1 MISARRGRR
10 FIAALVVFFAG
21 SFAAAAAA
29 QLSYPERPIRL
40 IVGQAAGG
48 ATDIVARAFAKRLG
62 DELGQTVVVDNRAGA
77 GGIIGTA
84 LVASAAADGYTLLVG
99 TNGPLAISP
108 HITPGLQYD
117 SLRDF
122 APVALF
128 SEIPFVVVVNAS
140 VKANT
145 LGELIAL
152 AKAQP
157 GKLNFGSSGQAGTP
171 HLCGELLKYL
181 ASIDIVHVPFRGGAP
196 AQADLIA
203 GRVQI
208 YCAGFA
214 SLAPHV
220 KAGKIRALAI
230 AAAERSKTMPHVPTA
245 AEAGVRGF
253 EVNAWNGI
261 LAPAKTPKPI
271 LDRLYR
277 AVAAV
282 MKNPEFVNELKAR
295 DVEPLLI
302 GPAEFSAYIRRESA
316 KWGNVIKAGRISAQ

>member
-1 MISARRGRR
+1 MRVSAVKLLVT
-10 FIAALVVFFAG
+10 ALVLTCAT
-21 SFAAAAAA
+21 AAATGA
-29 QLSYPERPIRL
+29 QVSYPERAIRL

-84 LVASAAADGYTLLVG
+84 LVAGSAPDGYTLLVG
-99 TNGPLAISP
+99 TNGPIAISP
-108 HITPGLQYD
+108 HITPGIQYD
-117 SLRDF
+117 AARDF

-157 GKLNFGSSGQAGTP
+157 GKLNFASSGQAGTP

-181 ASIDIVHVPFRGGAP
+181 AAIDIVHVPFRGGAP

-230 AAAERSKTMPHVPTA
+230 AASARSKTMPQTPTA
-245 AEAGVRGF
+245 TEAGLRGF

-277 AVAAV
+277 AIATV
-282 MKNPEFVNELKAR
+282 MKDPEFQGELRAR
-295 DVEPLLI
+295 DVEPLLV
-302 GPAEFSAYIRRESA
+302 GPVEFSAHIRRESE
-316 KWGNVIKAGRISAQ
+316 KWGQVIKAGRITVE

>member
-1 MISARRGRR
+1 MTKSVSAAKLLVG
-10 FIAALVVFFAG
+10 ALGCFL
-21 SFAAAAAA
+21 AAAAATAA
-29 QLSYPERPIRL
+29 QPTYPERPIRL

-84 LVASAAADGYTLLVG
+84 LVATSPPDGYTLLVG
-99 TNGPLAISP
+99 TNGPIAISP
-108 HITPGLQYD
+108 HITPGIQYD
-117 SLRDF
+117 PFRDF

-157 GKLNFGSSGQAGTP
+157 GKLNFASSGQAGTP
-171 HLCGELLKYL
+171 HLCSELLKYL
-181 ASIDIVHVPFRGGAP
+181 AKIDIVHVPFRGGAP

-220 KAGKIRALAI
+220 KAGKLRALAI
-230 AAAERSKTMPHVPTA
+230 AAGERSKTMPQTPTA
-245 AEAGVRGF
+245 AEAGLRGF
-253 EVNAWNGI
+253 EVNAWNGL

-277 AVAAV
+277 AVATV
-282 MKNPEFVNELKAR
+282 MKSPEFQNELRAR
-295 DVEPLLI
+295 DVEPLLV
-302 GPAEFSAYIRRESA
+302 GPAEFSAYIRRESE
-316 KWGNVIKAGRISAQ
+316 KWGKVIKAGRITAE

>member
-1 MISARRGRR
+1 MINALGFLLALSAASAMG
-10 FIAALVVFFAG
+10 
-21 SFAAAAAA
+21 A
-29 QLSYPERPIRL
+29 QPTYPERPIRL

-84 LVASAAADGYTLLVG
+84 LVASAPPDGYTLLVG
-99 TNGPLAISP
+99 TNGPIAISP
-108 HITPGLQYD
+108 HITPNIQYD
-117 SLRDF
+117 PFRDF

-157 GKLNFGSSGQAGTP
+157 GKLNFASSGQAGTP
-171 HLCGELLKYL
+171 HLCSELFKYL
-181 ASIDIVHVPFRGGAP
+181 AKIDIVHVPFRGGAP

-220 KAGKIRALAI
+220 KAGKLRALAI
-230 AAAERSKTMPHVPTA
+230 AAAERSKTMPQTPTA
-245 AEAGVRGF
+245 AEAGLRGF
-253 EVNAWNGI
+253 EVNAWNGL

-282 MKNPEFVNELKAR
+282 MKSPEFQSELKAR
-295 DVEPLLI
+295 DVEPLLV
-302 GPAEFSAYIRRESA
+302 GPAEFSAYIRRESE
-316 KWGNVIKAGRISAQ
+316 KWGKVIKAGRITSE